1 MVIIEIAEEAVAAW
15 GLKMVFDGETIVQCM
30 AHPVEV
36 LEGKAWDMRDLLE
49 SRNSIIDSI
58 KIQEITSVDAAHEA
72 LEMAK
77 FEVAEEQ
84 EFADVSGSV
93 HAEHWRR
100 K

>member
-1 MVIIEIAEEAVAAW
+1 M
-15 GLKMVFDGETIVQCM
+15 
-30 AHPVEV
+30 HSVEV
-36 LEGKAWDMRDLLE
+36 LEGKAWDMKDLSE
-49 SRNSIIDSI
+49 SRNSIVHSI
-58 KIQEITSVDAAHEA
+58 KIQEITSVNAAHEA

-93 HAEHWRR
+93 HAEQHWCR